1 MSHRISAG
9 AIIFCDDEVL
19 LVNHVK
25 AGVYDFWVAPGGG
38 VIGDESLEAAA
49 IREVKE
55 ECGLDAAIGRLAYI
69 EELLQPEYR
78 QCKFWFAAE
87 LLGGEIETS
96 QIEAT
101 REHIVGARF
110 FSRDEL
116 ADADAEVMVFPRE
129 LRDRVW
135 LDRREGFAAPVML
148 PLRKLE
154 FW

>member
-9 AIIFCDDEVL
+9 AIIFRDDQVL

-25 AGVYDFWVAPGGG
+25 PGVYDFWVAPGGG

-55 ECGLDAAIGRLAYI
+55 ECGLDVAIGALAYI
-69 EELLQPEYR
+69 EELMQPECR

-87 LLGGEIETS
+87 LLGGEIATS

-116 ADADAEVMVFPRE
+116 ADVMVFPRE

-135 LDRREGFAAPVML
+135 LDRCQGFAAPILL
-148 PLRKLE
+148 PMRKLD

>member
-9 AIIFCDDEVL
+9 AIIFRDDQVL

-55 ECGLDAAIGRLAYI
+55 ECGLDVTIGPLAYI
-69 EELLQPEYR
+69 EELMQPEYR

-87 LLGGEIETS
+87 LVGGEIETN
-96 QIEAT
+96 QIEAS

-110 FSRDEL
+110 FTRDAL
-116 ADADAEVMVFPRE
+116 TNVMVFPTE

-135 LDRREGFAAPVML
+135 LDRREGFVAPILL

>member
-9 AIIFCDDEVL
+9 AIIFRDDQVL
-19 LVNHVK
+19 LVNHLK
-25 AGVYDFWVAPGGG
+25 PGVYDFWVAPGGG
-38 VIGDESLEAAA
+38 VISDESLEAAA

-55 ECGLDAAIGRLAYI
+55 ECGLDVTIGALAYI
-69 EELLQPEYR
+69 EEVMQPEFR
-78 QCKFWFAAE
+78 QCKFCFATE
-87 LLGGEIETS
+87 LIGGELATS

-110 FSRDEL
+110 FTSDEL
-116 ADADAEVMVFPRE
+116 ADLMVFPRE

-135 LDRREGFAAPVML
+135 LDRRNGFAAPILL

>member
-9 AIIFCDDEVL
+9 AIIFRDDQVL

-25 AGVYDFWVAPGGG
+25 PGVYDFWVAPGGG

-55 ECGLDAAIGRLAYI
+55 ECGLDVAMGALAYI
-69 EELLQPEYR
+69 EELMQPEYR
-78 QCKFWFAAE
+78 QCKFWFIAE
-87 LLGGEIETS
+87 LVGGEIETS
-96 QIEAT
+96 QVEAT
-101 REHIVGARF
+101 REHIVAARF
-110 FSRDEL
+110 FTKEEL
-116 ADADAEVMVFPRE
+116 AEVMVFPLE

-135 LDRREGFAAPVML
+135 LDRCQGFATPIML
-148 PLRKLE
+148 PLRKLA